1 MILAN
6 DERPRTMHAKAART
20 DRILLPGIVAALL
33 NRNDERRTTWRE
45 ARRQH
50 TAQPREREAALEWIT
65 ATSPD
70 TTERSRSVDRGYGV
84 EL

>member
-20 DRILLPGIVAALL
+20 DGVLL

-50 TAQPREREAALEWIT
+50 TAQTREREAARERIT
-65 ATSPD
+65 ATSRD
-70 TTERSRSVDRGYGV
+70 TTERSRSVDRGYRL